1 MYFYELLKKNR
12 HQLNST
18 EEDVLQSLL
27 NQADVIK
34 LLTIREIASQNYTV
48 PNTVTRLCQ
57 KLGFKGFSDFREA
70 LYLTTH
76 EKENVI
82 TLTTLDEQIVRT
94 KQLINQDVIDKIITQ
109 IHQAHRIVFFAV
121 GLSRFPA
128 EELHER
134 LKILG
139 INSHTFIDPHV
150 MKHNAKLLTK
160 NDLAIALSVSGT
172 TETVLSATTIASVK
186 GATTLS
192 ITGFSTNPIAA
203 LTDYQLYGMISPASI
218 EGIDTAD
225 RFSLHYLTNLLF
237 TEYLA
242 AYYQQ

>member
-12 HQLNST
+12 HLLNST

-27 NQADVIK
+27 NQAENIK
-34 LLTIREIASQNYTV
+34 SLTIRQIATENYTV

-76 EKENVI
+76 EKENVL
-82 TLTTLDEQIVRT
+82 TLTSLDEQIIRT
-94 KQLINQDVIDKIITQ
+94 KQLINPQVIKEILGKIHNAQ
-109 IHQAHRIVFFAV
+109 RIVFFAV

-128 EELHER
+128 EELNER
-134 LKILG
+134 FKILG

-160 NDLAIALSVSGT
+160 NDLAIAISVSGT
-172 TETVLSATTIASVK
+172 TDTILAATTIASVK

-192 ITGFSTNPIAA
+192 ITGFSHNPIAA
-203 LTDYQLYGMISPASI
+203 LTDYQLYGMVSPASI

-237 TEYLA
+237 NDYLTTF
-242 AYYQQ
+242 YH